1 MELQGT
7 GGRAESPEADCE
19 VSQAEWLVT
28 LGNDSGMCRHDPAG
42 VVLLLVDVV
51 DDELFGVLF
60 MGGCALVI
68 ERTDNVDLV
77 VVKGT
82 SRGALVDVDDVVGVV
97 NPETESKCLLEIGDV
112 AFTRGL
118 RSLMVAKT
126 FFAFVYLC

>member
-1 MELQGT
+1 M
-7 GGRAESPEADCE
+7 D
-19 VSQAEWLVT
+19 
-28 LGNDSGMCRHDPAG
+28 DI
-42 VVLLLVDVV
+42 LVDVV

-60 MGGCALVI
+60 KGGCALVI

-118 RSLMVAKT
+118 RSLMVAKKK
-126 FFAFVYLC
+126 FSLCISLLG